1 MKALI
6 ITIGDEILI
15 VFLIVPLIDFSGDA
29 REQSVRRS
37 ASKQATRALQN
48 GTKRGTQVFGAREFR
63 FACLRESYK

>member
-1 MKALI
+1 M
-6 ITIGDEILI
+6 E
-15 VFLIVPLIDFSGDA
+15 VFVQNTKKCNVFFYLSGDA

-63 FACLRESYK
+63 FASIRESYQ